1 MHKCFPTQYAIVKMV
16 NILHSR
22 PIELLSAF
30 KNFFQNIKSDN
41 LDNNFTSF
49 DLSSG
54 LNIITYIYYFC

>member
-1 MHKCFPTQYAIVKMV
+1 MHKCFPSQYAMVKMV
-16 NILHSR
+16 NILHS
-22 PIELLSAF
+22 IELLSAF

-54 LNIITYIYYFC
+54 LNIITYFC